1 MDFLNVPGTQLEK
14 LPWEHEQILRRYLS
28 MSQHICELDEL
39 YSMMVFNLEN
49 MFEKFSLQF
58 DDRIFAK
65 RGEELKVRDPLLE
78 KFTEEI
84 QGKICRDVRA
94 LEEELSGKCR
104 ELEKNESL

>member
-1 MDFLNVPGTQLEK
+1 MRGAGVCKYREFL
-14 LPWEHEQILRRYLS
+14 WW
-28 MSQHICELDEL
+28 DE
-39 YSMMVFNLEN
+39 V
-49 MFEKFSLQF
+49 
-58 DDRIFAK
+58 R
-65 RGEELKVRDPLLE
+65 EELKVRDPLPE

>member
-1 MDFLNVPGTQLEK
+1 V
-14 LPWEHEQILRRYLS
+14 R
-28 MSQHICELDEL
+28 
-39 YSMMVFNLEN
+39 
-49 MFEKFSLQF
+49 
-58 DDRIFAK
+58 
-65 RGEELKVRDPLLE
+65 EELKVRDPLLE

>member
-1 MDFLNVPGTQLEK
+1 MVGRSE
-14 LPWEHEQILRRYLS
+14 RRA
-28 MSQHICELDEL
+28 E
-39 YSMMVFNLEN
+39 
-49 MFEKFSLQF
+49 
-58 DDRIFAK
+58 
-65 RGEELKVRDPLLE
+65 VRDPLPE